1 LKDHSILV
9 PLERSLVSLTFV
21 PLPTSSSHFII
32 IDWLLVLARAG
43 VTRALCYGLLAILIL
58 PAVLLL
64 VPTLHPPRESAIV
77 LRAGT
82 GGAGRALPLGDAVR
96 DSLALCGLLL
106 VSTQACLTLAEVAK
120 SLVAVEVSA
129 VSIRGTVRLTEVT

>member
-1 LKDHSILV
+1 MDNRI
-9 PLERSLVSLTFV
+9 ESLS
-21 PLPTSSSHFII
+21 
-32 IDWLLVLARAG
+32 
-43 VTRALCYGLLAILIL
+43 YLIL

-106 VSTQACLTLAEVAK
+106 VSTQASLTPGQQYE
-120 SLVAVEVSA
+120 
-129 VSIRGTVRLTEVT
+129 IIIM